1 MRRRVVGENQDES
14 KRPLKRRRTRHGAQR
29 KPSMEECDG
38 CCHHCLTRTATDNS
52 AYYRTRVDCDKR
64 DDLDHQS
71 TIQSSPSSR
80 AAVITAHLL
89 LALLLGARR
98 CRVCDTR
105 VPLLSE
111 LPTTAA
117 YVRFHSSTRPFGPKR
132 TERISHSVR
141 SPVEYLD
148 IRWVMTAY
156 LHPNSKAY
164 EASLSFESLPRVERC
179 IEVFECLPPSFL
191 PSFHLTPPKWKKSQE
206 INRGSWI
213 TSYPVDVPQGR
224 QTRHWEFNI

>member
-1 MRRRVVGENQDES
+1 MRMRVVGENQDES
-14 KRPLKRRRTRHGAQR
+14 KRPLKRRRTRHGALR
-29 KPSMEECDG
+29 KPSMEEYDG
-38 CCHHCLTRTATDNS
+38 CCCCHHCLTRTATDSS
-52 AYYRTRVDCDKR
+52 AYCRTRVNCNKR

-71 TIQSSPSSR
+71 TIQCSLSSR
-80 AAVITAHLL
+80 AAVITAHLLLALLL

-117 YVRFHSSTRPFGPKR
+117 Y
-132 TERISHSVR
+132 
-141 SPVEYLD
+141 
-148 IRWVMTAY
+148 

-164 EASLSFESLPRVERC
+164 EASLSFESPPRVERC
-179 IEVFECLPPSFL
+179 IEVFEYLPPFFL

-206 INRGSWI
+206 TNRGSWK
-213 TSYPVDVPQGR
+213 TPLQRSR
-224 QTRHWEFNI
+224 E